1 MKKIFTLLV
10 LLMTTLCVSA
20 QQYYKGTFHSK
31 PSPSEFSDYET
42 TVAVTQGEGGKYTL
56 VFESIIFGN
65 DDFGKCTFAGI
76 ENYKWAGGGS
86 FTFSNEGGNLGA
98 TTKYYF
104 ELSDYGG
111 KAVIDDEKIYITFK
125 LFQVNTTKEYR
136 NVVFEGT
143 RTSSGGG
150 GGTGGDDKPTI
161 TGTEQFTA
169 DVASEFQGGQSG
181 VVKYP
186 GVVAKVC
193 EWSDKTHS
201 IEIAHIDTEKGVMSD
216 VLLKGLEKKTVD
228 GEVTYTGVVEPEI
241 KTLPNFYDTYVNLKA
256 KVEARIDE
264 GGDLYATIVFT
275 DESEPSFKLTAWF
288 NYQEPF
294 VPADPFS
301 VEGGLVGYTVTDDGD
316 FTNNVVNTLTF
327 TETAENVYTLSFSNV
342 AIPNGIGL
350 NTVSFE
356 GVQRT
361 GNDSEAKFA
370 SKKGVAKTTAAHPSY
385 TEVDYTNLEFIVG
398 FDADKKVTSC
408 TGKFVIDN
416 WGESVAYTFNYDP
429 TATSVNTVVAADG
442 TVKHIYTLTGAKVTS
457 LQRGVNIV
465 RTADGRTLKVLKK

>member
-20 QQYYKGTFHSK
+20 QQYYKGKFHSK
-31 PSPSEFSDYET
+31 LNEFSDYET

-56 VFESIIFGN
+56 VFESVIFGN

-98 TTKYYF
+98 ATKYYF
-104 ELSDYGG
+104 ELSDYLG
-111 KAVIDDEKIYITFK
+111 KSTIDDEKIYITFK
-125 LFQVNTTKEYR
+125 YFQVNTTKEYR

-150 GGTGGDDKPTI
+150 STGGDDKPTI
-161 TGTEQFTA
+161 TATEQFTA

-193 EWSDKTHS
+193 EWSDGAQS
-201 IEIAHIDTEKGVMSD
+201 IEIEHIDTENGTMSG

-228 GEVTYTGVVEPEI
+228 GEVTYTGTVEPEI
-241 KTLPNFYDTYVNLKA
+241 ETLPNFYDAYVNLKA

-301 VEGGLVGYTVTDDGD
+301 VNGALAGYTFNDGD
-316 FTNNVVNTLTF
+316 QMNNNQTTLTF
-327 TETAENVYTLSFSNV
+327 TETAKDVYTLSLTNV
-342 AIPNGIGL
+342 AIPKGVDLG
-350 NTVSFE
+350 TVSFE

-361 GNDSEAKFA
+361 GSDSEASFA
-370 SKKGVAKTTAAHPSY
+370 SKKGKCKTTAAHPLY
-385 TEVDYTNLEFIVG
+385 ATFDYTDFEFIVG
-398 FDADKKVTSC
+398 FDAEKKVTSC
-408 TGKFVIDN
+408 TGKFVVDN
-416 WGESVAYTFNYDP
+416 WDEAVSYTFNFTP
-429 TATSVNTVVAADG
+429 TETSVNTVVAADG

>member
-20 QQYYKGTFHSK
+20 QQYYKGKFHSK
-31 PSPSEFSDYET
+31 VGDFSDYET

-56 VFESIIFGN
+56 VFESVIFGN

-98 TTKYYF
+98 ATKYYF
-104 ELSDYGG
+104 ELSDALG
-111 KAVIDDEKIYITFK
+111 KSTIDDEKIYITFK
-125 LFQVNTTKEYR
+125 YFQVNTTKEYR

-150 GGTGGDDKPTI
+150 GTGGDDKPTI
-161 TGTEQFTA
+161 TATEQFTA

-193 EWSDKTHS
+193 EWSDGAQS
-201 IEIAHIDTEKGVMSD
+201 IEIEHIDTEKGTMSG

-241 KTLPNFYDTYVNLKA
+241 KTLPNFYDAYVNLKA

-301 VEGGLVGYTVTDDGD
+301 VNGALAGYTFNDGD
-316 FTNNVVNTLTF
+316 QMNNNQTTVTF
-327 TETAENVYTLSFSNV
+327 TETAKDVYTLSLTNV
-342 AIPNGIGL
+342 AIPKGVDLG
-350 NTVSFE
+350 TVSFE

-361 GNDSEAKFA
+361 GSDSEASFA
-370 SKKGVAKTTAAHPSY
+370 SKKGKCKTTAAHPLY
-385 TEVDYTNLEFIVG
+385 ATLDYTDFEFIVG

-408 TGKFVIDN
+408 TGKFVVDN
-416 WGESVAYTFNYDP
+416 FGESVAYTFNYDP
-429 TATSVNTVVAADG
+429 TVSSVNTVVAADG

>member
-20 QQYYKGTFHSK
+20 QQYYKGKFHSK
-31 PSPSEFSDYET
+31 LNEFSDYET

-56 VFESIIFGN
+56 VFESVIFGN

-98 TTKYYF
+98 ATKYYF
-104 ELSDYGG
+104 ELSDYLG
-111 KAVIDDEKIYITFK
+111 KSTIDDEKIYITFK
-125 LFQVNTTKEYR
+125 YFQVNTTKEYR

-150 GGTGGDDKPTI
+150 STGGDDKPTI
-161 TGTEQFTA
+161 TATEQFTA
-169 DVASEFQGGQSG
+169 DVVSVFEGGQAG
-181 VVKYP
+181 NVKYP
-186 GVVAKVC
+186 NVVAKVC
-193 EWSDKTHS
+193 EWSDGAQS
-201 IEIAHIDTEKGVMSD
+201 IEIEHIDTEKGTMSG

-241 KTLPNFYDTYVNLKA
+241 KTLPNFYDAYVNLKA

-294 VPADPFS
+294 VPAEPFS
-301 VEGGLVGYTVTDDGD
+301 VNGALAGYTYNDGD
-316 FTNNVVNTLTF
+316 QMNNNQTTVTF
-327 TETAENVYTLSFSNV
+327 TETAKDVYTLSLTNV
-342 AIPNGIGL
+342 AIPKGVDLG
-350 NTVSFE
+350 TVSFE

-361 GNDSEAKFA
+361 GSDSEASFA
-370 SKKGVAKTTAAHPSY
+370 SKKGKCKTTAAHPLY
-385 TEVDYTNLEFIVG
+385 ATLDYTDFEFIVG
-398 FDADKKVTSC
+398 FDAEKKVTSC
-408 TGKFVIDN
+408 TGKFVVDN
-416 WGESVAYTFNYDP
+416 WDEAVSYTFNFTP
-429 TATSVNTVVAADG
+429 TETSVNTVVAADG

>member
-20 QQYYKGTFHSK
+20 QQYYKGKFYSK
-31 PSPSEFSDYET
+31 LNEFSDCET

-56 VFESIIFGN
+56 VFESVIFGN

-98 TTKYYF
+98 ATKYYF
-104 ELSDYGG
+104 ELSDYLG
-111 KAVIDDEKIYITFK
+111 KSTIDDEKIYITFK
-125 LFQVNTTKEYR
+125 YFQVNTTKEYR

-150 GGTGGDDKPTI
+150 GTGGDDKPII
-161 TGTEQFTA
+161 TATEQFTA
-169 DVASEFQGGQSG
+169 DVVSVFEGGQAG
-181 VVKYP
+181 NVKYP
-186 GVVAKVC
+186 NVVAKVC
-193 EWSDKTHS
+193 EWSDGAQS
-201 IEIAHIDTEKGVMSD
+201 IEIEHIDTEKGTMSG

-288 NYQEPF
+288 NYVEPF
-294 VPADPFS
+294 VPAEPFS
-301 VEGGLVGYTVTDDGD
+301 VNGALAGYTYNDGD
-316 FTNNVVNTLTF
+316 QMNNNQTTVTF
-327 TETAENVYTLSFSNV
+327 TETAKDVYTLSLTNV
-342 AIPNGIGL
+342 AIPKGVDLG
-350 NTVSFE
+350 TVSFE

-361 GNDSEAKFA
+361 GSDSEASFT
-370 SKKGVAKTTAAHPSY
+370 SKKGKAKTTATHPLY
-385 TEVDYTNLEFIVG
+385 TELPYTDFEFVVG
-398 FDADKKVTSC
+398 FDAEKKVTSC
-408 TGKFVIDN
+408 TGKFVVDN
-416 WGESVAYTFNYDP
+416 WDEAVSYTFSFTP
-429 TATSVNTVVAADG
+429 TETSVNTVVAADG

>member
-10 LLMTTLCVSA
+10 LLMTTICVSA

-31 PSPSEFSDYET
+31 PTPSEFSDYET

-56 VFESIIFGN
+56 VFESVIFGN

-98 TTKYYF
+98 ATKYYF
-104 ELSDYGG
+104 ELSDALG
-111 KAVIDDEKIYITFK
+111 KSVIDDEKIYITFK
-125 LFQVNTTKEYR
+125 YFQVNTTKEYR

-150 GGTGGDDKPTI
+150 STGGDDKPTI
-161 TGTEQFTA
+161 TSTEQFTA

-201 IEIAHIDTEKGVMSD
+201 IEIAHIDTEKGVMSG

-241 KTLPNFYDTYVNLKA
+241 ETLPNFYDAYVNLKA
-256 KVEARIDE
+256 NVEARIDE

-288 NYQEPF
+288 NYVEPF
-294 VPADPFS
+294 VPSDPFS
-301 VEGGLVGYTVTDDGD
+301 VDGGLVGYTYNDGD
-316 FTNNVVNTLTF
+316 QMNNKQTTLTF
-327 TETAENVYTLSFSNV
+327 TETAKDVYTLSLTNV
-342 AIPNGIGL
+342 AIPNGVDLG
-350 NTVSFE
+350 TVSFE

-361 GNDSEAKFA
+361 GSDSEASFA
-370 SKKGVAKTTAAHPSY
+370 SKKGNCKTTAAHSLY
-385 TEVDYTNLEFIVG
+385 TELPYTDFEFVVG
-398 FDADKKVTSC
+398 FDAEKKVTSC
-408 TGKFVIDN
+408 TGKFVVDN
-416 WGESVAYTFNYDP
+416 YDEAVSYTFSFTP
-429 TATSVNTVVAADG
+429 TETSVNTVVAADG

>member
-10 LLMTTLCVSA
+10 LLMTTICVSA

-31 PSPSEFSDYET
+31 VGDFSDYET

-56 VFESIIFGN
+56 VFESVIFGN

-98 TTKYYF
+98 ATKYYF
-104 ELSDYGG
+104 ELSDALG
-111 KAVIDDEKIYITFK
+111 KSVIDDEKIYITFK
-125 LFQVNTTKEYR
+125 YFQVNTTKEYR

-150 GGTGGDDKPTI
+150 SGGGDDKPTI
-161 TGTEQFTA
+161 TATEQFTA
-169 DVASEFQGGQSG
+169 DVVSVFEGGQAG
-181 VVKYP
+181 NVKYP
-186 GVVAKVC
+186 NVVAKVC
-193 EWSDKTHS
+193 EWSDGAQS
-201 IEIAHIDTEKGVMSD
+201 IEIEHIDTEKGAMSG

-241 KTLPNFYDTYVNLKA
+241 TDLPNFYDTYVNLKA
-256 KVEARIDE
+256 NVEARIDE

-301 VEGGLVGYTVTDDGD
+301 VNGALAGYTYNDGD
-316 FTNNVVNTLTF
+316 QMNNNQTTVTF
-327 TETAENVYTLSFSNV
+327 TETAKDVYTLSLTNV
-342 AIPNGIGL
+342 AIPKGVDLG
-350 NTVSFE
+350 TVSFE

-361 GNDSEAKFA
+361 GSDSEASFA
-370 SKKGVAKTTAAHPSY
+370 SKKGKCKTTAAHPLY
-385 TEVDYTNLEFIVG
+385 ATLDYTDFEFIVG
-398 FDADKKVTSC
+398 FDAEKKVTSC
-408 TGKFVIDN
+408 TGKFVVDN
-416 WGESVAYTFNYDP
+416 YDEAVSYTFNFTP
-429 TATSVNTVVAADG
+429 TETSVNTVVAADG

>member
-20 QQYYKGTFHSK
+20 QQYYKGKFHSK
-31 PSPSEFSDYET
+31 LNEFSDCET

-56 VFESIIFGN
+56 VFESVIFGN

-98 TTKYYF
+98 ATKYYF
-104 ELSDYGG
+104 ELSDALG
-111 KAVIDDEKIYITFK
+111 KSTIDDEKIYITFK
-125 LFQVNTTKEYR
+125 YFQVNTTKEYR

-143 RTSSGGG
+143 RTSSGG
-150 GGTGGDDKPTI
+150 TGGDDKPTI
-161 TGTEQFTA
+161 TATEQFTA

-241 KTLPNFYDTYVNLKA
+241 TDLPNFYDTYVNLKA
-256 KVEARIDE
+256 QVEARIDE

-301 VEGGLVGYTVTDDGD
+301 VNGALAGYTYNDGD
-316 FTNNVVNTLTF
+316 QMNNNQTTVTF
-327 TETAENVYTLSFSNV
+327 TETAKDVYTLSLTNV
-342 AIPNGIGL
+342 AIPKGVDLG
-350 NTVSFE
+350 TVSFE

-361 GNDSEAKFA
+361 GSDSEASFA
-370 SKKGVAKTTAAHPSY
+370 SKKGKCKTTAAHPLY
-385 TEVDYTNLEFIVG
+385 ATLDYTDFEFIVG
-398 FDADKKVTSC
+398 FDAEKKVTSC
-408 TGKFVIDN
+408 TGKFVVDN
-416 WGESVAYTFNYDP
+416 WDEAVSYTFNFTP
-429 TATSVNTVVAADG
+429 TETSVNTVVAADG

>member
-20 QQYYKGTFHSK
+20 QQYYKGKFHSK
-31 PSPSEFSDYET
+31 LNEFSDCET

-56 VFESIIFGN
+56 VFESVIFGN

-98 TTKYYF
+98 ATKYYF
-104 ELSDYGG
+104 ELSDYLG
-111 KAVIDDEKIYITFK
+111 KSTIDDEKIYITFK
-125 LFQVNTTKEYR
+125 YFQVNTTKEYR

-150 GGTGGDDKPTI
+150 TGGDDKPTI
-161 TGTEQFTA
+161 TATEQFTA
-169 DVASEFQGGQSG
+169 DVVSVFEGGQAG
-181 VVKYP
+181 NVKFP
-186 GVVAKVC
+186 NVVAKVC
-193 EWSDKTHS
+193 EWSDGAQS
-201 IEIAHIDTEKGVMSD
+201 IEIEHIDTEKGAMSG

-228 GEVTYTGVVEPEI
+228 GEVTYTGTVEPEI
-241 KTLPNFYDTYVNLKA
+241 ETLPNFYDAYVNLKA

-288 NYQEPF
+288 NYVEPF
-294 VPADPFS
+294 VPAEPFS
-301 VEGGLVGYTVTDDGD
+301 VNGALAGYTYNDGD
-316 FTNNVVNTLTF
+316 QMNNNQTTVTF
-327 TETAENVYTLSFSNV
+327 TETAKDVYTLSLTNV
-342 AIPNGIGL
+342 AIPKGVDLG
-350 NTVSFE
+350 TVSFE

-361 GNDSEAKFA
+361 GSDSEASFT
-370 SKKGVAKTTAAHPSY
+370 SKKGKAKTTATHPLY
-385 TEVDYTNLEFIVG
+385 TELPYTDFEFVVG
-398 FDADKKVTSC
+398 FDAEKKVTSC
-408 TGKFVIDN
+408 TGKFVVDN
-416 WGESVAYTFNYDP
+416 WDEAVSYTFSFTP
-429 TATSVNTVVAADG
+429 TETSVNTVVAADG

>member
-20 QQYYKGTFHSK
+20 QQYYKGKFHSK
-31 PSPSEFSDYET
+31 LNEFSDRET

-56 VFESIIFGN
+56 VFESVIFGN

-98 TTKYYF
+98 ASKYYF
-104 ELSDYGG
+104 ELSDNLG
-111 KAVIDDEKIYITFK
+111 KATIDDEKIYITFK
-125 LFQVNTTKEYR
+125 YFQVNTTKEYR

-150 GGTGGDDKPTI
+150 STGGDDKPTI
-161 TGTEQFTA
+161 TATEQFTA

>member
-20 QQYYKGTFHSK
+20 QQYYKGKFHSK
-31 PSPSEFSDYET
+31 LNEFSDCET

-56 VFESIIFGN
+56 VFESVIFGN

-98 TTKYYF
+98 ATKYYF
-104 ELSDYGG
+104 ELSDYLG
-111 KAVIDDEKIYITFK
+111 KSTIDDEKIYITFK
-125 LFQVNTTKEYR
+125 YFQVNTTKEYR

-150 GGTGGDDKPTI
+150 TGGDDKPTI
-161 TGTEQFTA
+161 TATEQFTA
-169 DVASEFQGGQSG
+169 DVVSVFEGGQAG
-181 VVKYP
+181 NVKFP
-186 GVVAKVC
+186 NVVAKVC
-193 EWSDKTHS
+193 EWSDGAQS
-201 IEIAHIDTEKGVMSD
+201 IEIEHIDTEKGAMSG

-301 VEGGLVGYTVTDDGD
+301 VGGKLVGYTVTADGE
-316 FTNNVVNTLTF
+316 FSNNVETTLTF
-327 TETAENVYTLSFSNV
+327 TETAKDVYTLSLTNV
-342 AIPNGIGL
+342 AIPKGVDLG
-350 NTVSFE
+350 TVSFE

-361 GNDSEAKFA
+361 GSDSEASFA
-370 SKKGVAKTTAAHPSY
+370 SKKGNCKTTAAHPLY
-385 TEVDYTNLEFIVG
+385 TDLPYTDFEFIVG
-398 FDADKKVTSC
+398 FDAEKKVTSC
-408 TGKFVIDN
+408 TGKFVVDN
-416 WGESVAYTFNYDP
+416 YDEAVSYTFSFTP
-429 TATSVNTVVAADG
+429 TETSVNTVVAADG
-442 TVKHIYTLTGAKVTS
+442 TVKHIYTLTGAKVAS

>member
-20 QQYYKGTFHSK
+20 QQYYKGTWHSNLGK
-31 PSPSEFSDYET
+31 FADYET
-42 TVAVTQGEGGKYTL
+42 TVAVTQGEGGAYTL
-56 VFESIIFGN
+56 VFERVIFDN
-65 DDFGKCTFAGI
+65 DDLGKVTFSGMSD
-76 ENYKWAGGGS
+76 YKWGGGGS
-86 FTFSNEGGNLGA
+86 FTFSHEGGNLGEL
-98 TTKYYF
+98 TYSYF
-104 ELSDYGG
+104 QMTDALG
-111 KAVIDDEKIYITFK
+111 KARLDDEAIYITFDY
-125 LFQVNTTKEYR
+125 FEYGTSSFR
-136 NVVFEGT
+136 KVVFSGT

-150 GGTGGDDKPTI
+150 STGGDDKPTI
-161 TGTEQFTA
+161 TATEQFTA

-186 GVVAKVC
+186 NVVAKVC

-201 IEIAHIDTEKGVMSD
+201 IEIAHIDTEKGAMSG

-241 KTLPNFYDTYVNLKA
+241 TDLPNFYLGYVNLKA
-256 KVEARIDE
+256 NVEARIDE

-288 NYQEPF
+288 NYVEPF

-316 FTNNVVNTLTF
+316 FVNNATTTLTF
-327 TETAENVYTLSFSNV
+327 TETAENVYTLSFTNV
-342 AIPNGIGL
+342 VIPHGL
-350 NTVSFE
+350 ALHTVTFE
-356 GVQRT
+356 GVQHT
-361 GNDSEAKFA
+361 GNDSEASFT
-370 SKKGVAKTTAAHPSY
+370 SKKGVAKTTATHPSY
-385 TEVDYTNLEFIVG
+385 TEVDYTDLEFIVG

-408 TGKFVIDN
+408 TGRFVIDN

>member
-10 LLMTTLCVSA
+10 LLMATVCVSA
-20 QQYYKGTFHSK
+20 QQYYKGSFHSK
-31 PSPSEFSDYET
+31 VGDFNDYET

-56 VFESIIFGN
+56 VFERIIFGN
-65 DDFGKCTFAGI
+65 DDFGKCTFAGL

-104 ELSDYGG
+104 ELSDYSG

-125 LFQVNTTKEYR
+125 IFQVTTTKEYR

-143 RTSSGGG
+143 RRSSGGG
-150 GGTGGDDKPTI
+150 STGGDDKPTI
-161 TGTEQFTA
+161 TSTEQFTA

-201 IEIAHIDTEKGVMSD
+201 IEIAHIDTEKGVMSG

-241 KTLPNFYDTYVNLKA
+241 ETLPNFYDAYVNLKA
-256 KVEARIDE
+256 NVEARIDE

-288 NYQEPF
+288 NYVEPF
-294 VPADPFS
+294 VPSDPFS
-301 VEGGLVGYTVTDDGD
+301 VDGGLVGYTYNDGD
-316 FTNNVVNTLTF
+316 QMNNKQTTLTF
-327 TETAENVYTLSFSNV
+327 TETAKDVYTLSLTNV
-342 AIPNGIGL
+342 AIPNGVDLG
-350 NTVSFE
+350 TVSFE

-361 GNDSEAKFA
+361 GSDSEASFA
-370 SKKGVAKTTAAHPSY
+370 SKKGNCKTTAAHPLY
-385 TEVDYTNLEFIVG
+385 TELPYTDFEFVVG
-398 FDADKKVTSC
+398 FDAEKKVTSC
-408 TGKFVIDN
+408 TGKFVVDN
-416 WGESVAYTFNYDP
+416 YDEAVSYTFSFTP
-429 TATSVNTVVAADG
+429 TETSVNTVVAADG

>member
-10 LLMTTLCVSA
+10 LLMTTICVSA

-56 VFESIIFGN
+56 VFERIIFGN
-65 DDFGKCTFAGI
+65 DDFGKCTFAGL
-76 ENYKWAGGGS
+76 ENYKWAGNGS

-104 ELSDYGG
+104 ELSDYSG
-111 KAVIDDEKIYITFK
+111 KAVIDDEKIYITFRS
-125 LFQVNTTKEYR
+125 FQVNTTKEYR

-150 GGTGGDDKPTI
+150 STGGDDKPTI
-161 TGTEQFTA
+161 TATEQFTA

-186 GVVAKVC
+186 SVVAKVC
-193 EWSDKTHS
+193 EWSDKTQS
-201 IEIAHIDTEKGVMSD
+201 IEIEHIDTEKGTMSG

-228 GEVTYTGVVEPEI
+228 GEVTYTGTVEPEI
-241 KTLPNFYDTYVNLKA
+241 ETLPNFYDAYVNLKA
-256 KVEARIDE
+256 NVEARIDE

-301 VEGGLVGYTVTDDGD
+301 VNGTLVGYTYNDGEQM
-316 FTNNVVNTLTF
+316 NNKQTTVTF
-327 TETAENVYTLSFSNV
+327 TETAKDVYTLSLTNV
-342 AIPNGIGL
+342 AIPNGVDLG
-350 NTVSFE
+350 TVSFE

-361 GNDSEAKFA
+361 GSDSEASFA
-370 SKKGVAKTTAAHPSY
+370 SKKGKAKTTAAHPLY
-385 TEVDYTNLEFIVG
+385 TELPYTDFEFVVG
-398 FDADKKVTSC
+398 FDAEKKVTSC
-408 TGKFVIDN
+408 TGKFVVDN
-416 WGESVAYTFNYDP
+416 YDEAVSYTFSFTP
-429 TATSVNTVVAADG
+429 TETSVNTVVAADG

>member
-20 QQYYKGTFHSK
+20 QQYYKGKFLSK
-31 PSPSEFSDYET
+31 LNEFSDYET

-98 TTKYYF
+98 ATKSSF
-104 ELSDYGG
+104 ELSDYSG
-111 KAVIDDEKIYITFK
+111 KSVIDDEKIYLTFRF
-125 LFQVNTTKEYR
+125 FQVNTTKEYR

-150 GGTGGDDKPTI
+150 GGTGGDDKPTVKE
-161 TGTEQFTA
+161 TEQFTA
-169 DVASEFQGGQSG
+169 DVASEFQGGKG
-181 VVKYP
+181 IVKYP
-186 GVVAKVC
+186 KAVAKVC
-193 EWSDKTHS
+193 EWTDGAHS
-201 IEIAHIDTEKGVMSD
+201 IEIEHIDTEKGTMSG

-241 KTLPNFYDTYVNLKA
+241 KTLPNFYDAYVNLKA

-275 DESEPSFKLTAWF
+275 DESEPSFKLTTWF

-301 VEGGLVGYTVTDDGD
+301 VNGALAGYTFNDGD
-316 FTNNVVNTLTF
+316 QMNNNQTTVTF
-327 TETAENVYTLSFSNV
+327 TETAKDVYTLSLTNV
-342 AIPNGIGL
+342 AIPKGVDLG
-350 NTVSFE
+350 TVSFE

-361 GNDSEAKFA
+361 GSDSEASFA
-370 SKKGVAKTTAAHPSY
+370 SKKGKCKTTAAHPLY
-385 TEVDYTNLEFIVG
+385 ATLDYTDFEFIVG

-408 TGKFVIDN
+408 TGKFVVDN
-416 WGESVAYTFNYDP
+416 WDEAVSYTFNFTP
-429 TATSVNTVVAADG
+429 TETSVNTVVAADG

>member
-20 QQYYKGTFHSK
+20 QQYYKGKFYSK
-31 PSPSEFSDYET
+31 LNEFSDCET

-56 VFESIIFGN
+56 VFESVIFGN

-98 TTKYYF
+98 ATKYYF
-104 ELSDYGG
+104 ELSDYLG
-111 KAVIDDEKIYITFK
+111 KSTIDDEKIYITFK
-125 LFQVNTTKEYR
+125 YFQVNTTKEYR

-150 GGTGGDDKPTI
+150 TGGDDKPTI
-161 TGTEQFTA
+161 TATEQFTA
-169 DVASEFQGGQSG
+169 DVVSVFEGGQAG
-181 VVKYP
+181 NVKYP
-186 GVVAKVC
+186 NVVAKVC
-193 EWSDKTHS
+193 EWSDGAQS
-201 IEIAHIDTEKGVMSD
+201 IEIEHIDTEKGAMSG

-301 VEGGLVGYTVTDDGD
+301 VNGALAGYTYNDGD
-316 FTNNVVNTLTF
+316 QMNNNQTTVTF
-327 TETAENVYTLSFSNV
+327 TETAKDVYTLSLTNV
-342 AIPNGIGL
+342 AIPKGVDLG
-350 NTVSFE
+350 TVSFE

-361 GNDSEAKFA
+361 GSDSEASFT
-370 SKKGVAKTTAAHPSY
+370 SKKGKAKTTATHPLY
-385 TEVDYTNLEFIVG
+385 TELPYTDFEFVVG
-398 FDADKKVTSC
+398 FDAEKKVTSC
-408 TGKFVIDN
+408 TGKFVVDN
-416 WGESVAYTFNYDP
+416 WDEAVSYTFSFTP
-429 TATSVNTVVAADG
+429 TETSVNTVVAADG

>member
-20 QQYYKGTFHSK
+20 QQYYKGKFYSK
-31 PSPSEFSDYET
+31 LNEFSDCET

-56 VFESIIFGN
+56 VFESVIFGN

-98 TTKYYF
+98 ATKYYF
-104 ELSDYGG
+104 ELSDALG
-111 KAVIDDEKIYITFK
+111 KSTIDDEKIYITFK
-125 LFQVNTTKEYR
+125 YFQVNTTKEYR

-150 GGTGGDDKPTI
+150 GTGGDDKPTI
-161 TGTEQFTA
+161 TATEQFTA

-241 KTLPNFYDTYVNLKA
+241 KTLPNFYDTYVNPKA

-385 TEVDYTNLEFIVG
+385 TEVDYTDLEFIVG

>member
-20 QQYYKGTFHSK
+20 QQYYKGKFYSK
-31 PSPSEFSDYET
+31 LNEFSDCET

-56 VFESIIFGN
+56 VFESVIFGN

-98 TTKYYF
+98 ATKYYF
-104 ELSDYGG
+104 ELSDYLG
-111 KAVIDDEKIYITFK
+111 KSTIDDEKIYITFK
-125 LFQVNTTKEYR
+125 YFQVNTTKEYR

-150 GGTGGDDKPTI
+150 GTGGDDKPTI
-161 TGTEQFTA
+161 TATEQFTA
-169 DVASEFQGGQSG
+169 EVASEFQGGQSG

-186 GVVAKVC
+186 NVLAKVC
-193 EWSDKTHS
+193 EWSDGAQS
-201 IEIAHIDTEKGVMSD
+201 IEIEHINTEKGAMSG

-228 GEVTYTGVVEPEI
+228 GEVTYTGTVEPEI
-241 KTLPNFYDTYVNLKA
+241 ETLPNFYDAYVNLKA
-256 KVEARIDE
+256 NVEARIDE

-301 VEGGLVGYTVTDDGD
+301 VNGALAGYTYNDGD
-316 FTNNVVNTLTF
+316 QMNNNQTTVTF
-327 TETAENVYTLSFSNV
+327 TETAKDVYTLSLTNV
-342 AIPNGIGL
+342 AIPKGVDLG
-350 NTVSFE
+350 TVSFE

-361 GNDSEAKFA
+361 GSDSEASFA
-370 SKKGVAKTTAAHPSY
+370 SKKGKCKTTAAHPLY
-385 TEVDYTNLEFIVG
+385 ATLDYTDFEFIVG
-398 FDADKKVTSC
+398 FDAEKKVTSC
-408 TGKFVIDN
+408 TGKFVVDN
-416 WGESVAYTFNYDP
+416 WDEAVSYTFNFTP
-429 TATSVNTVVAADG
+429 TETSVNTVVAADG

>member
-76 ENYKWAGGGS
+76 ENYKWAGGGN

-104 ELSDYGG
+104 ELSDALG
-111 KAVIDDEKIYITFK
+111 KSVIDDEKIYITFK
-125 LFQVNTTKEYR
+125 YFQVNTTKEYR

-150 GGTGGDDKPTI
+150 STGGDDKPTI
-161 TGTEQFTA
+161 TATEQFTA
-169 DVASEFQGGQSG
+169 DVVSVFEGGQAG
-181 VVKYP
+181 NVKYP
-186 GVVAKVC
+186 NVVAKVC
-193 EWSDKTHS
+193 EWSDGAQS
-201 IEIAHIDTEKGVMSD
+201 IEIEHIDTEKGAMSG

-288 NYQEPF
+288 NYVEPF

-301 VEGGLVGYTVTDDGD
+301 VEGGLVGYTYNDGD
-316 FTNNVVNTLTF
+316 QMNNKQTTVTF
-327 TETAENVYTLSFSNV
+327 TETAKDVYTLSLTNV
-342 AIPNGIGL
+342 AIPKGVDLG
-350 NTVSFE
+350 TVSFE

-361 GNDSEAKFA
+361 GSNSEASFA
-370 SKKGVAKTTAAHPSY
+370 SKKGKCKTTAAHPLY
-385 TEVDYTNLEFIVG
+385 ATLDYTDFEFIVG
-398 FDADKKVTSC
+398 FDAEKKVTSC
-408 TGKFVIDN
+408 TGKFVVDN
-416 WGESVAYTFNYDP
+416 WDEAVSYTFNFTP
-429 TATSVNTVVAADG
+429 TETSVNTVVAADG

>member
-20 QQYYKGTFHSK
+20 QQYYKGKFHSK
-31 PSPSEFSDYET
+31 LNEFSDYET

-56 VFESIIFGN
+56 VFESVIFGN

-76 ENYKWAGGGS
+76 ENYKWAGGNS

-98 TTKYYF
+98 ATKYYF
-104 ELSDYGG
+104 ELSDALG
-111 KAVIDDEKIYITFK
+111 KSTIDDEKIYITFK
-125 LFQVNTTKEYR
+125 YFQVNTTKEYR

-150 GGTGGDDKPTI
+150 STGGDDKPTI
-161 TGTEQFTA
+161 TATEQFTA
-169 DVASEFQGGQSG
+169 DVASEFQGGKG
-181 VVKYP
+181 IVKYP
-186 GVVAKVC
+186 KAVAKVC
-193 EWSDKTHS
+193 EWSDGAQS
-201 IEIAHIDTEKGVMSD
+201 IEIEHIDTEKGAMSG

-228 GEVTYTGVVEPEI
+228 GEVTYTGTVEPEI
-241 KTLPNFYDTYVNLKA
+241 ETLPNFYDAYVNLKA

-301 VEGGLVGYTVTDDGD
+301 VGGKLVGYTVTADGE
-316 FTNNVVNTLTF
+316 FSNNVETTLTF
-327 TETAENVYTLSFSNV
+327 TETAKDVYTLSLTNV
-342 AIPNGIGL
+342 AIPDGVALG
-350 NTVSFE
+350 TVSFE

-361 GNDSEAKFA
+361 GDDSEAKFA
-370 SKKGVAKTTAAHPSY
+370 SKKGEAKTTATHPVY
-385 TEVDYTNLEFIVG
+385 AAVDYTYLEFIVG
-398 FDADKKVTSC
+398 FDAEKKVTSC
-408 TGKFVIDN
+408 TGEFVVDN
-416 WGESVAYTFNYDP
+416 YGESVAYTFNYDP
-429 TATSVNTVVAADG
+429 TVVSVNTVVAADG

>member
-20 QQYYKGTFHSK
+20 QQYYKGKFHSK
-31 PSPSEFSDYET
+31 LNEFSDCET

-56 VFESIIFGN
+56 VFESVIFGN

-76 ENYKWAGGGS
+76 ENYKWAGGNS

-98 TTKYYF
+98 ATKYYF
-104 ELSDYGG
+104 ELSDALG
-111 KAVIDDEKIYITFK
+111 KSTIDDEKIYITFK
-125 LFQVNTTKEYR
+125 YFQVNTTKEYR

-143 RTSSGGG
+143 RTSSGG

-385 TEVDYTNLEFIVG
+385 TEVDYTDLEFIVG

-408 TGKFVIDN
+408 TGKFVVDN
-416 WGESVAYTFNYDP
+416 YDQAVSYTFNFTP
-429 TATSVNTVVAADG
+429 TETSVNTVVAADG

-457 LQRGVNIV
+457 LQGGVNIV

>member
-20 QQYYKGTFHSK
+20 QQYYKGKFYSK
-31 PSPSEFSDYET
+31 LNEFSDCET

-56 VFESIIFGN
+56 VFESVIFGN

-98 TTKYYF
+98 ATKYYF
-104 ELSDYGG
+104 ELSDALG
-111 KAVIDDEKIYITFK
+111 KSVIDDEKIYITFK
-125 LFQVNTTKEYR
+125 YFQVNTTKEYR

-150 GGTGGDDKPTI
+150 GTGGDDKPTI

-169 DVASEFQGGQSG
+169 DVVSVFEGGQAG
-181 VVKYP
+181 NVKYP
-186 GVVAKVC
+186 NVVAKVC
-193 EWSDKTHS
+193 EWSDGAQS
-201 IEIAHIDTEKGVMSD
+201 IEIEHIDTEKGTMSG

-385 TEVDYTNLEFIVG
+385 TEVDYTDLEFIVG

-429 TATSVNTVVAADG
+429 TATSVSTVVAADG

>member
-20 QQYYKGTFHSK
+20 QQYYKGKFYSK
-31 PSPSEFSDYET
+31 LNEFSDCET

-56 VFESIIFGN
+56 VFESVIFGN

-98 TTKYYF
+98 ATKYYF
-104 ELSDYGG
+104 ELSDYLG
-111 KAVIDDEKIYITFK
+111 KSTIDDEKIYITFK
-125 LFQVNTTKEYR
+125 YFQVNTTKEYR

-150 GGTGGDDKPTI
+150 GTGGDDKPTI
-161 TGTEQFTA
+161 TATEQFTA
-169 DVASEFQGGQSG
+169 DVVSVFEGGQAG
-181 VVKYP
+181 NVKYP
-186 GVVAKVC
+186 NVVAKVC
-193 EWSDKTHS
+193 EWSDGAQS
-201 IEIAHIDTEKGVMSD
+201 IEIEHIDTEKGTMSG

-228 GEVTYTGVVEPEI
+228 GEVTYTGTVEPEI
-241 KTLPNFYDTYVNLKA
+241 KTLPNFYDAYVNLKA

-301 VEGGLVGYTVTDDGD
+301 VGGKLVGYTVTADGE
-316 FTNNVVNTLTF
+316 FSNNVETTLTF
-327 TETAENVYTLSFSNV
+327 TETAKDVYTLSLTNV
-342 AIPNGIGL
+342 AIPNGVDLG
-350 NTVSFE
+350 TVSFE

-361 GNDSEAKFA
+361 GSDSEASFT
-370 SKKGVAKTTAAHPSY
+370 SKKGKAKTTATHPLY
-385 TEVDYTNLEFIVG
+385 TELPYTDFEFVVG
-398 FDADKKVTSC
+398 FDAEKKVTSC
-408 TGKFVIDN
+408 TGKFVVDN
-416 WGESVAYTFNYDP
+416 WDEAVSYTFSFTP
-429 TATSVNTVVAADG
+429 TETSVNTVVAADG

>member
-20 QQYYKGTFHSK
+20 QQYYKGTWHSNLGK
-31 PSPSEFSDYET
+31 FADYET
-42 TVAVTQGEGGKYTL
+42 TVAVTQGEGGAYTL
-56 VFESIIFGN
+56 VFERVIFDN
-65 DDFGKCTFAGI
+65 DDLGKVTFSGMSD
-76 ENYKWAGGGS
+76 YKWGGGGS
-86 FTFSNEGGNLGA
+86 FTFSHEGGNLGEL
-98 TTKYYF
+98 TYSYF
-104 ELSDYGG
+104 QMTDALG
-111 KAVIDDEKIYITFK
+111 KARLDDEAIYITFDY
-125 LFQVNTTKEYR
+125 FEYGTSSFR
-136 NVVFEGT
+136 KVVFSGT

-150 GGTGGDDKPTI
+150 STGGDDKPTI
-161 TGTEQFTA
+161 TATEQFTA
-169 DVASEFQGGQSG
+169 DVASEFQGGKG
-181 VVKYP
+181 IVKYP
-186 GVVAKVC
+186 KAVAKVC
-193 EWSDKTHS
+193 EWSDGAQS
-201 IEIAHIDTEKGVMSD
+201 IEIEHIDTEKGAMSG

-228 GEVTYTGVVEPEI
+228 GEVTYTGTVEPEI

-301 VEGGLVGYTVTDDGD
+301 VGGKLVGYTVTADGD
-316 FTNNVVNTLTF
+316 FSNNATTILTF
-327 TETAENVYTLSFSNV
+327 TETAKNVYTLSLTNV
-342 AIPNGIGL
+342 AIPNGVDLG
-350 NTVSFE
+350 TVSFE

-361 GNDSEAKFA
+361 GDDSEASFT
-370 SKKGVAKTTAAHPSY
+370 SKKGKAKTTATHPSY
-385 TEVDYTNLEFIVG
+385 KELDYTDFEAIVG
-398 FDADKKVTSC
+398 FDAEKKVTSC
-408 TGKFVIDN
+408 IAKFVIDN
-416 WGESVAYTFNYDP
+416 WDESVAYTFNYDP
-429 TATSVNTVVAADG
+429 TVSSVNTVVAADG